1 MEKIMLTAA
10 IRKKLNL
17 KKEKKCLNVKCWI
30 YMYYQKLSG
39 SVDVCRLQTYIINN
53 SLFVYFYNI
62 YECNRILYP
71 PCLPVSLTPFSF
83 LSLYYFV
90 IVSSSCRWIKNITQ
104 IIFISPLQIFW
115 DKKYMLHRNEFIA
128 FCIKCSVVYY
138 LWMRNT
144 NF

>member
-1 MEKIMLTAA
+1 MEQTWKGFLMEKIMLTAA

-17 KKEKKCLNVKCWI
+17 KKDKKCLNVKCWI

-90 IVSSSCRWIKNITQ
+90 IVSSIVAGGSKTLHKLYLFPLFKYFEIKHVT
-104 IIFISPLQIFW
+104 
-115 DKKYMLHRNEFIA
+115 
-128 FCIKCSVVYY
+128 
-138 LWMRNT
+138 
-144 NF
+144 